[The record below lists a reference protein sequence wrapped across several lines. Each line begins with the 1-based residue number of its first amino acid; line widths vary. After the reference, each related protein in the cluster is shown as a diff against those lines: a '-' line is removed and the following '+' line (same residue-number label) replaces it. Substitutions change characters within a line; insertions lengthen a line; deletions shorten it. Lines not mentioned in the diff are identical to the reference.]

1 VWAVTA
7 TPTIGQLALFL
18 MLHILKTAFAL
29 MLNLGWVLPF
39 YLSMS
44 SLIDWCR
51 LEASPVVYGT
61 DRDGKGDYYPKKRI
75 TDGKRDPND
84 PSKFAPGH
92 TSRAKVFSRSLSEWQ
107 SGSPRYYQYPDFD
120 AEVWCVQCKGKKTGG
135 TP

>member
-1 VWAVTA
+1 MWSVTA

-61 DRDGKGDYYPKKRI
+61 DRG
-75 TDGKRDPND
+75 
-84 PSKFAPGH
+84 GH
-92 TSRAKVFSRSLSEWQ
+92 SFPFLSFSRQMLIVAFIWIVVAIAWNTIRVSIA
-107 SGSPRYYQYPDFD
+107 RKATRD
-120 AEVWCVQCKGKKTGG
+120 
-135 TP
+135 